1 MVGRGGTGRLL
12 TQRMER
18 RELWYLVNI
27 IIMGNRDIKKVK
39 NKINGKSHRKGKAKG
54 SGL

>member
-12 TQRMER
+12 TQRI
-18 RELWYLVNI
+18 ELWYLVNI